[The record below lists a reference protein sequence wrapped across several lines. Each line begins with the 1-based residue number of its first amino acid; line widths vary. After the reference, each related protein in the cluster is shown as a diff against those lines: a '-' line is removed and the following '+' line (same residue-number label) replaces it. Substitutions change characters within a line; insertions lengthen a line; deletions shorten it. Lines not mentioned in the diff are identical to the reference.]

1 MLFFFFKRYPKHR
14 LAKTIKT
21 VFYDKGFNPS
31 DFKIQEYDMLREQ
44 LKAALKTAMLEK
56 DTHKISTIRLI
67 LATIK
72 DRDIASRG
80 TSKDGVISNDDILQ
94 LLQSMIKQRKESIA
108 LYAKGDRQD
117 LVDSEQA
124 EIDII
129 QAFLPKQMDE
139 AETKACVEDVIK
151 TTGAAGLKDM
161 GKVMAALRERF
172 AGQMDFGQAS
182 VIVKTILAAK

>member
-1 MLFFFFKRYPKHR
+1 
-14 LAKTIKT
+14 
-21 VFYDKGFNPS
+21 
-31 DFKIQEYDMLREQ
+31 MLREQ
-44 LKAALKTAMLEK
+44 LKAALKTAMIEK

-67 LATIK
+67 LAAVK

-80 TSKDGVISNDDILQ
+80 TTKDGMISNDDILQ
-94 LLQSMIKQRKESIA
+94 LLQSMIKQRRDSITM
-108 LYAKGDRQD
+108 YAKGDRQD

-129 QAFLPKQMDE
+129 QSFLPKQMDE
-139 AETKACVEDVIK
+139 AEIKACVEDVVK

-182 VIVKTILAAK
+182 VIVKAILAAK

>member
-1 MLFFFFKRYPKHR
+1 
-14 LAKTIKT
+14 
-21 VFYDKGFNPS
+21 
-31 DFKIQEYDMLREQ
+31 MLREQ
-44 LKAALKTAMLEK
+44 LKSALKTAMVEK

-67 LATIK
+67 LAAVK

-80 TSKDGVISNDDILQ
+80 TTKDGLISNDDILQ
-94 LLQSMIKQRKESIA
+94 LLQSMIKQRKDSIA
-108 LYAKGDRQD
+108 MYAKGDRQD

-129 QAFLPKQMDE
+129 RSFLPKQMDE
-139 AETKACVEDVIK
+139 DEIKVAVEDVIK
-151 TTGAAGLKDM
+151 TGGATGLKDM
-161 GKVMAALRERF
+161 GKVMAVLRERF